1 MASPD
6 LAVLLEQT
14 ISSHGKATPSI
25 SQWPIGAPSLRALC
39 DLGLSDIKI
48 AIYFRVSTEQVMY
61 RYGIV
66 EGQWKA

>member
-1 MASPD
+1 MASPG

-14 ISSHGKATPSI
+14 IPSNGTAKPSI
-25 SQWPIGAPSLRALC
+25 SQWPIGAASLRALC

-48 AIYFRVSTEQVMY
+48 AIYFRVSTEQVMFLRN

-66 EGQWKA
+66 